1 MQTSTQPTASE
12 ATLRSARLIRSDRI
26 TPTASKEEVRQ
37 LVFRTDDLAFDGK
50 VGSCVR
56 VMAPGQFGNQ
66 YHTRLYSIAEQEQS
80 PKNGTEFAI
89 CVRRCSYID
98 DFNGEE
104 YAGVASNYLCDLR
117 PGDAI
122 KFTGPVGYPF
132 AIPDNKNANI
142 IMIGMGTGIA
152 PFRGLIRLIY
162 EKIGGWKG
170 KVRLYYGARSGLE
183 MLYMNDINNDLA
195 NYYDQPTFK
204 AFQAVSPR
212 PVFDQ
217 PIELDKAIEQNAAE
231 MWEML
236 DSIDCRL
243 YIAGTSAMLGMVET
257 ALMGVAGS
265 ADAWRAKRDQ
275 LVAAGRWAEVLY

>member
-1 MQTSTQPTASE
+1 MQTSTHPTTSE
-12 ATLRSARLIRSDRI
+12 SALHSARLLRSERI

-37 LVFRTDDLAFDGK
+37 LVFRTEDPAFDGK
-50 VGSCVR
+50 VGSCIR

-66 YHTRLYSIAEQEQS
+66 YHSRLYSIADQDQS
-80 PKNGTEFAI
+80 PKHSAEFSI
-89 CVRRCSYID
+89 CVRRCSYVD
-98 DFNGEE
+98 DFSGEE

-122 KFTGPVGYPF
+122 EFAGPVGYPF

-142 IMIGMGTGIA
+142 VMIGMGTGIA

-212 PVFDQ
+212 PVFDR

-231 MWEML
+231 LWEML
-236 DSIDCRL
+236 ESMDCRVF
-243 YIAGTSAMLGMVET
+243 IAGTGAMLDMVEK
-257 ALMGVAGS
+257 ALAGVAGS
-265 ADAWRAKRDQ
+265 TEAWRAKRDQ